1 MVSLSTFCCGSHC
14 LCFCAELQAVVECP
28 ITRFIGPWSHSC
40 YPYIFEFRTRD
51 VGLDCRYNVEGGG
64 GGGGHN
70 LCTDGEGMGRSRWAG
85 TLSYA
90 KITQSLGSI
99 FFPRPCQEVTEK
111 PTQHSLRQRLL
122 RKTLMGDICIAMVI
136 VKFHTWRHALSP
148 SRSLQ
153 CLMAVQMVT
162 VKP

>member
-1 MVSLSTFCCGSHC
+1 MKHLASWQVGLHEMVSLSTFCCGSHC

-64 GGGGHN
+64 GGGHN

-99 FFPRPCQEVTEK
+99 YFSSPVPGS
-111 PTQHSLRQRLL
+111 H
-122 RKTLMGDICIAMVI
+122 RKTDTAFITPAAPEKNIDGRYMHCHGHSQVSHLA
-136 VKFHTWRHALSP
+136 
-148 SRSLQ
+148 SRPFS
-153 CLMAVQMVT
+153 
-162 VKP
+162 